1 MKAGDK
7 VILDL
12 DSCFEIIECKFAK
25 HVENQLL
32 GMLFVKSITSI
43 GDAEIVGSSGFS
55 CFSKLERLLPYK
67 EFSL

>member
-12 DSCFEIIECKFAK
+12 ESCFEIIECKFPEHAEK
-25 HVENQLL
+25 QLL
-32 GMLFVKSITSI
+32 GTLTVKSITI
-43 GDAEIVGSSGFS
+43 VGDAEVVGESGFS
-55 CFSKLERLLPYK
+55 CFSKLERLLPYN